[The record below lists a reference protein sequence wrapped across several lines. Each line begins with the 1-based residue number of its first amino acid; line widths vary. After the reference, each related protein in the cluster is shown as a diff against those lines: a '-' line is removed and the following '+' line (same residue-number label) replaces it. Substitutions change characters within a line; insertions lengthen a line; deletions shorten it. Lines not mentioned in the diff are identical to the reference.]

1 MLAVAAVCATALPR
15 LRFRHDTRALLRA
28 DATEDRLEAT
38 LTERFGS
45 EDLLLVA
52 WEVDDA
58 LAPVSFRRTRAFA
71 QRLESIPGI
80 EEIYSIA
87 SPTVLLPI
95 GLPLRP
101 IREEDLTTEAG
112 RTRIANA
119 LADAPLYLGTICNAE
134 RTVVACAGTI
144 KAGPVED
151 REATVRSVRALAREF
166 ETPGRPV
173 YVSGVTA
180 LALAASEYA
189 LEDLKRVGGAALA
202 VSLLAL
208 LLLCGSVRE
217 TVVAV
222 VATALP
228 PLYALGLA
236 SLFSWPIT
244 ALGAALFPVL
254 GVVGI
259 TSTVH
264 LLNQFEKRRADPA
277 ATVTAAA
284 WGAARDVARPVSL
297 SLLTTAGAFYS
308 LHVTGV
314 PAFEAA
320 GLIVSSGVALAI
332 PVVLLGVPAA
342 LVLVR
347 PGAGRHAARRIDGP
361 LRSLSRWVRR
371 APRVLLACGFATL
384 LLFAPLATRASVEVN
399 VLQAFSVESRI
410 ARTYRF
416 IEERLT
422 ATLPVDIVWTPPQ
435 GTPSDVVLTELREL
449 EKQIVA
455 IDGVDSALGVQSLV
469 DYGRSIVP
477 LNDEAALAFLR
488 TRGLAR
494 ITARFED
501 RASGS
506 YRVKVRVH
514 EGTPPTVL
522 DQIEKHAHAVRPGPT
537 SVTGLYVRAVHT
549 TRALVD
555 DLFRGILLMVV
566 VVVLVTIA
574 AYRSWRFGLA
584 ALLPNALPP
593 AAVFGGAALVGFP
606 LDVSAVAVG
615 AVAVGLAID
624 NTFHVLDGVAREA
637 RSGVPLPMALDR
649 TQRSVGRALVVST
662 AVLMAGLVCLRA
674 SAFLPTAQ
682 FGTLASLSCLVAL
695 GGDLILLPAALLLL
709 RRL

>member
-1 MLAVAAVCATALPR
+1 
-15 LRFRHDTRALLRA
+15 
-28 DATEDRLEAT
+28 
-38 LTERFGS
+38 
-45 EDLLLVA
+45 
-52 WEVDDA
+52 
-58 LAPVSFRRTRAFA
+58 
-71 QRLESIPGI
+71 
-80 EEIYSIA
+80 
-87 SPTVLLPI
+87 
-95 GLPLRP
+95 
-101 IREEDLTTEAG
+101 
-112 RTRIANA
+112 
-119 LADAPLYLGTICNAE
+119 
-134 RTVVACAGTI
+134 
-144 KAGPVED
+144 
-151 REATVRSVRALAREF
+151 
-166 ETPGRPV
+166 
-173 YVSGVTA
+173 
-180 LALAASEYA
+180 
-189 LEDLKRVGGAALA
+189 
-202 VSLLAL
+202 
-208 LLLCGSVRE
+208 
-217 TVVAV
+217 
-222 VATALP
+222 
-228 PLYALGLA
+228 
-236 SLFSWPIT
+236 
-244 ALGAALFPVL
+244 
-254 GVVGI
+254 
-259 TSTVH
+259 
-264 LLNQFEKRRADPA
+264 
-277 ATVTAAA
+277 
-284 WGAARDVARPVSL
+284 
-297 SLLTTAGAFYS
+297 
-308 LHVTGV
+308 
-314 PAFEAA
+314 
-320 GLIVSSGVALAI
+320 
-332 PVVLLGVPAA
+332 
-342 LVLVR
+342 
-347 PGAGRHAARRIDGP
+347 
-361 LRSLSRWVRR
+361 
-371 APRVLLACGFATL
+371 
-384 LLFAPLATRASVEVN
+384 